1 MSQGERA
8 TKRVA
13 DQQRR
18 RREQR
23 ESKESQPASITFDA
37 AVAKVASEAALG
49 VAEVEDFRDWLL
61 DPQQAGQPID
71 GERITE
77 WRASEAYERARLECM
92 DGCMCEGACTCTYA
106 GVGIAPDVPG
116 VTCDYLDEALLEP
129 RANDGQP
136 RQERAL
142 ELQGRISLFYGR
154 PWDEERARWF
164 RDHGGGGE
172 LEGSTRKQNEAFQRL
187 KDRLFS
193 LPRDR
198 ANPSGTPRA
207 SQRRASG
214 AGSSTDPLRLSTECT
229 LERSA
234 YCSGITDG
242 IPLCACLCRHLSAT
256 YTRSCVGTL
265 AMFMQTWHHEAG
277 NIADR
282 GLGPPPTA
290 WALGVALV
298 SSVFL
303 TGAISVVYWYARATA
318 AASSRAVSTTPRR
331 EIAFYEA
338 DAPSDGA
345 AITDDVGSVGFMV
358 AMNPGEHNPAIAVP
372 VKKSGEAGATL
383 L

>member
-1 MSQGERA
+1 MKRNAAEQLIAAPPSCHHTMMLALLLASASAELAGGSREHQDAVSRGDAETIAHSLPVVQAEASRRELTAHAQSQGSFE
-8 TKRVA
+8 
-13 DQQRR
+13 
-18 RREQR
+18 
-23 ESKESQPASITFDA
+23 
-37 AVAKVASEAALG
+37 
-49 VAEVEDFRDWLL
+49 L
-61 DPQQAGQPID
+61 DS
-71 GERITE
+71 R
-77 WRASEAYERARLECM
+77 
-92 DGCMCEGACTCTYA
+92 
-106 GVGIAPDVPG
+106 
-116 VTCDYLDEALLEP
+116 
-129 RANDGQP
+129 
-136 RQERAL
+136 
-142 ELQGRISLFYGR
+142 
-154 PWDEERARWF
+154 
-164 RDHGGGGE
+164 
-172 LEGSTRKQNEAFQRL
+172 
-187 KDRLFS
+187 
-193 LPRDR
+193 
-198 ANPSGTPRA
+198 
-207 SQRRASG
+207 
-214 AGSSTDPLRLSTECT
+214 RLSTECT

-234 YCSGITDG
+234 YCSGSTDG

-265 AMFMQTWHHEAG
+265 TMFMQTWHHEAG
-277 NIADR
+277 NIANR

-318 AASSRAVSTTPRR
+318 AANSRAVSTTPRR